1 MNNSSRGLF
10 IFITCT
16 AALSFVIL
24 LSLFIEISP
33 LQAQTSREQWDSFT
47 LQRVNLRQRPSIR
60 SSVQSVLDEGT
71 VVSVMD
77 EVPQWMYVYTGS
89 NDSGWVFS
97 EYIVPN
103 STLDRLPGV
112 LTVLGNFEVAA
123 GAPENTPPE
132 PPGPEFT
139 REREPEY
146 INQEEDPDNED
157 TGASGFF
164 ISLVVLSLAANVV
177 LGFSIREIRKRSSV
191 LSDPDKL
198 QSEYQLLKKANLDL
212 KDQLQFAQENNAR
225 LEKAARKKDKDIM
238 VQTDLRNQEFA
249 NLKNKLTALESTH
262 NTSVLATNDMREN
275 NEKLKQ
281 ENDKLRQETGDVRKK
296 IIDSSES
303 IKQQAVRHTLAEQT
317 AKEKL
322 LLNDNEIESLRE
334 KLNKTESEKQR
345 LTADSLEKSSAL
357 EKEKKS
363 LNRKI
368 TALEK
373 DLSERENVLQD
384 KIEQA
389 KKDAELS
396 ANDKISEQLVRERQ
410 TMEENYNKKLEEIK
424 NRDEREQSVLRE
436 KNQLMETNITVL
448 EKNSMRKKDCAKK
461 WDQKFP
467 TNYPLKRQFSKDC
480 NKNIILY

>member
-1 MNNSSRGLF
+1 
-10 IFITCT
+10 
-16 AALSFVIL
+16 
-24 LSLFIEISP
+24 
-33 LQAQTSREQWDSFT
+33 
-47 LQRVNLRQRPSIR
+47 
-60 SSVQSVLDEGT
+60 
-71 VVSVMD
+71 MD
-77 EVPQWMYVYTGS
+77 VCLYRA

-112 LTVLGNFEVAA
+112 LTVLGNLEVAA

-191 LSDPDKL
+191 LSHPDKL
-198 QSEYQLLKKANLDL
+198 QSEYQLLKKANLYL

-238 VQTDLRNQEFA
+238 VQTGLRNQEFA
-249 NLKNKLTALESTH
+249 NLKNKLTALASTH

-281 ENDKLRQETGDVRKK
+281 ENDKLRQETEDVRKK

-384 KIEQA
+384 RIEQA

-410 TMEENYNKKLEEIK
+410 TMEENYNK
-424 NRDEREQSVLRE
+424 N
-436 KNQLMETNITVL
+436 
-448 EKNSMRKKDCAKK
+448 
-461 WDQKFP
+461 
-467 TNYPLKRQFSKDC
+467 
-480 NKNIILY
+480 

>member
-1 MNNSSRGLF
+1 M
-10 IFITCT
+10 
-16 AALSFVIL
+16 
-24 LSLFIEISP
+24 
-33 LQAQTSREQWDSFT
+33 
-47 LQRVNLRQRPSIR
+47 
-60 SSVQSVLDEGT
+60 
-71 VVSVMD
+71 
-77 EVPQWMYVYTGS
+77 
-89 NDSGWVFS
+89 
-97 EYIVPN
+97 
-103 STLDRLPGV
+103 
-112 LTVLGNFEVAA
+112 
-123 GAPENTPPE
+123 
-132 PPGPEFT
+132 
-139 REREPEY
+139 
-146 INQEEDPDNED
+146 
-157 TGASGFF
+157 
-164 ISLVVLSLAANVV
+164 
-177 LGFSIREIRKRSSV
+177 
-191 LSDPDKL
+191 
-198 QSEYQLLKKANLDL
+198 KKANLDL

-238 VQTDLRNQEFA
+238 VQTGLRNQEFA

-281 ENDKLRQETGDVRKK
+281 ENDKLRQETEDVRKK

-384 KIEQA
+384 RIEQA

-424 NRDEREQSVLRE
+424 NRAEREQSVLRE